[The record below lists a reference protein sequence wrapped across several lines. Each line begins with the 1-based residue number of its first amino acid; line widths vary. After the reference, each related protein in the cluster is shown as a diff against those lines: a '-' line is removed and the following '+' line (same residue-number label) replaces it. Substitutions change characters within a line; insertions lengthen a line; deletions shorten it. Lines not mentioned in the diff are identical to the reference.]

1 MKSRKEVDAL
11 AVALGGMPVWGV
23 LKDSVAAR
31 AGIRYGDIVLEV
43 NGMKTP
49 DASAFVSARSL
60 REDGA
65 TISFHRD
72 GATHVAELT
81 FDSDAPQ
88 SIQLV
93 IDEVVS
99 QRLAPVRDS
108 SPASKPN

>member
-11 AVALGGMPVWGV
+11 ALALGGMPVWGV

-49 DASAFVSARSL
+49 DASAFVSARGL

-65 TISFHRD
+65 TISYHRD
-72 GATHVAELT
+72 GSTHVAELT
-81 FDSDAPQ
+81 FDSDAPNT
-88 SIQLV
+88 IQAV
-93 IDEVVS
+93 IDEVIS
-99 QRLAPVRDS
+99 QRIPPVLES

>member
-11 AVALGGMPVWGV
+11 ALALGGMPVWGV

-49 DASAFVSARSL
+49 DASAFVSAREL
-60 REDGA
+60 RDDGA
-65 TISFHRD
+65 TISYHRD
-72 GATHVAELT
+72 GLTHVAELT
-81 FDSDAPQ
+81 FDSDAPHT
-88 SIQLV
+88 IQGV

-99 QRLAPVRDS
+99 KSIPPVLAS